1 MFVQEWVGTCSQMGT
16 IGAMMLRFQVSNHR
30 SILDPVEL
38 SLIAV
43 DDDRTA
49 TRGFERLPERV
60 LTVAGIY
67 GPNASGKTN
76 VLDAIAWLSNAVARS
91 LRGWEEEVPRDPH
104 RFGDAP
110 TEPSVFDLD
119 LVVRGVRYTYWLEV
133 DDSGVQ
139 YESLFSYP
147 ERRRRTLFEREGESV
162 EFRRGFEAVR
172 GIRELLTPTTLTLA
186 AAVRLR
192 SNPALEVGRAISRM
206 SVLGLRRRRPS
217 MYPLPRHRLADSTF
231 RLFLER
237 QDDVQHESI
246 NDNGH
251 RRSALE
257 LLRWADPGIE
267 DVTAEEDA
275 EQIRQLQFI
284 RQLDSEPATLDIEDE
299 SDGTMTWFRMLG
311 PVLGTLG
318 RGEVLLC
325 DEIDASLHP
334 LVSARLIEL
343 FQDPTTNPSGAQLIF
358 TTHDTTLLNSL
369 NRDEVWLTEKTK
381 GLVTSLRPLAQYSGE
396 RVRKSVNLERA
407 YLQGRFGAVPEID
420 QIAVREAIGISH
432 QSS

>member
-1 MFVQEWVGTCSQMGT
+1 VRTCSWLGT

-49 TRGFERLPERV
+49 TRGFERLSERV
-60 LTVAGIY
+60 LTVAGVY

-91 LRGWEEEVPRDPH
+91 LHGWEEEIPRDPH

-110 TEPSVFDLD
+110 TEPSTFDLD
-119 LVVRGVRYTYWLEV
+119 LMVDDIRYSYWLEV

-147 ERRRRTLFEREGESV
+147 ERRRRTLFERVGDTV

-172 GIRELLTPTTLTLA
+172 GIRQLLTPTVLTLS

-206 SVLGLRRRRPS
+206 GVLGLRRRRRTMHPF
-217 MYPLPRHRLADSTF
+217 PRLELRDSTF
-231 RLFLER
+231 RLFLEDQSHLR
-237 QDDVQHESI
+237 HESI
-246 NDNGH
+246 DDDDR

-257 LLRWADPGIE
+257 LLRWADPGI
-267 DVTAEEDA
+267 DHVTAEEDSD
-275 EQIRQLQFI
+275 QRRQLQFV
-284 RQLDSEPATLDIEDE
+284 RHLDDEPVMLEIEDE
-299 SDGTMTWFRMLG
+299 SDGTMMWFRMLG
-311 PVLGTLG
+311 PVLGTLN
-318 RGEVLLC
+318 RGQVLLC

-334 LVSARLIEL
+334 LLSARLIEL
-343 FQDPTTNPSGAQLIF
+343 FQDPTTNPLGAQLIF
-358 TTHDTTLLNSL
+358 TTHDTTVLNSL
-369 NRDEVWLTEKTK
+369 NRDEVWLTEKSE
-381 GLVTSLRPLAQYSGE
+381 GLATSLRALAEFSGE
-396 RVRKSVNLERA
+396 RVRRSINLEKA

-420 QIAVREAIGISH
+420 QQAVRAAIGLSR
-432 QSS
+432 S

>member
-1 MFVQEWVGTCSQMGT
+1 ML
-16 IGAMMLRFQVSNHR
+16 LRFQVSNHR

-60 LTVAGIY
+60 LTIAGIY

-91 LRGWEEEVPRDPH
+91 LRGWEEEIPRDPH
-104 RFGDAP
+104 RFADGP
-110 TEPSVFDLD
+110 SEPSVFDLD
-119 LVVRGVRYTYWLEV
+119 LVVGGVRYTYWLDV

-147 ERRRRTLFEREGESV
+147 ERRRRTLFEREGDTV
-162 EFRRGFEAVR
+162 EFRRGFKAVR
-172 GIRELLTPTTLTLA
+172 GIRQLLTPTTLTLSA
-186 AAVRLR
+186 AMRLR
-192 SNPALEVGRAISRM
+192 SHPALEVGRAISRTG
-206 SVLGLRRRRPS
+206 VLGLRRRRLPMRPS
-217 MYPLPRHRLADSTF
+217 MFPPFPSTA
-231 RLFLER
+231 RLFLED
-237 QDDVQHESI
+237 QDDVRHQSI
-246 NDNGH
+246 ADEGH

-257 LLRWADPGIE
+257 MLRWADPGI
-267 DVTAEEDA
+267 DRVLAEEDA
-275 EQIRQLQFI
+275 DQRRQLQFV
-284 RQLDSEPATLDIEDE
+284 RQLDDEPVGLGIEDE
-299 SDGTMTWFRMLG
+299 SDGTMRWFRMLG
-311 PVLGTLG
+311 PILGTLN
-318 RGEVLLC
+318 RGHVLLC
-325 DEIDASLHP
+325 DEVDASLHP
-334 LVSARLIEL
+334 ELSVRLIEL

-358 TTHDTTLLNSL
+358 TTHDATLLNSL
-369 NRDEVWLTEKTK
+369 NRDEVWLTEKSK
-381 GLVTSLRPLAQYSGE
+381 DLVTSLRPLAEFSGE

-432 QSS
+432 QSA